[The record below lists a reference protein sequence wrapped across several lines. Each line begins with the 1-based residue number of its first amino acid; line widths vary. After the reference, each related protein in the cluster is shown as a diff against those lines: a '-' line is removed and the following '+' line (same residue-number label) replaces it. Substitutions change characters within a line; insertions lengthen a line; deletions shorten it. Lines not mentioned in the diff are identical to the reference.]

1 MAEPSRI
8 LRWTALWHEH
18 VGNRLRRLCLSL
30 AFAAA
35 IAAAHLAWRGTL
47 PARASAA
54 ALLLFGLVLGISLLL
69 RERRALSTQ
78 RGAIRRILVPIEPEL
93 GARALRAEALSTRT
107 ETDPTAGSPELARAH
122 FARVLDKVSV
132 ERVTAEA
139 RRRGARLAFVSL
151 ALVSAAFVA
160 VAVEPMRVFEGF
172 DVLVARRGVAPIPLS
187 WLEALRVT
195 VQPPAYLRAT
205 EQAIL
210 PWGAA
215 QLPESSQIVVRGKPI
230 REGRRLVLTDG
241 KTEVSFVDDGADGV
255 VARWKL
261 QEPATL
267 RVAARFGDVVI
278 LDPEALELVPVKDAV
293 PEIELEGAP
302 RTLSLKEHDRIE
314 FEYLVMDDHGLE
326 RVELV
331 LRSGAREE
339 RRMLLK
345 LDGESKR
352 ERGAHALDARD
363 AFLRRMFLPV
373 VATIEARDNEKAKGE
388 RWGKSQAVTILPP
401 AIGEPEGLRYAALE
415 SARDSL
421 VLLLDQQMETERRKK
436 QALPPAERKQRAEA
450 EKELVAEVLKKL
462 DAVTSNAY
470 AGARLSTGLSTFVLG
485 QARALRAKDVSRRRT
500 EDVLL
505 ALDAA
510 LRGLGD
516 RDAAEVAKRLADAAD
531 EVADGA
537 RLALRSEKRSR
548 GLERVAL
555 ALGVLDQGSA
565 NLRRLSALG
574 ADLGSVAESEIRR
587 IRRAEAAQSLGQVEL
602 VARHLAGRL
611 RRPTPS
617 FGSAG
622 GNVESGKGAESPGP
636 ASEADKQFDQLMQEL
651 EQLAAQHAEQI
662 RRVERSLEEA
672 DQAASAEELAAEA
685 KEQADKLRRA
695 LQDLPNTG
703 AQAGSARAAA
713 ALAREHMNAMAQNLE
728 RLALEDAVGNGSSAK
743 DQIHQAERLAA
754 DPNRVNDWLDRN
766 ERDEIDGA
774 KRPLDE
780 ALAWAE
786 QALQRLRD
794 KAAQNAARDLSDAAD
809 REDKFAE
816 RASNLAGRGS
826 HSEARLPE
834 DVEDSLERA
843 ESVMRDAARE
853 LASGRGQA
861 GLELQREAQRLL
873 ERSSSGRTTDESEPQ
888 SSQNQESGDGSQGRK
903 PAQSGEVP
911 AAEQAERAAE
921 FRKRVLDGLS
931 KERRGRLS
939 PAVERYAEGLLE

>member
-8 LRWTALWHEH
+8 LRWTALWHER

-30 AFAAA
+30 TFAAA

-47 PARASAA
+47 TARASAA
-54 ALLLFGLVLGISLLL
+54 ALIVFAIVLGISLLL

-78 RGAIRRILVPIEPEL
+78 RGAIRRILLPIEPEL
-93 GARALRAEALSTRT
+93 GARALRAEALATRT
-107 ETDPTAGSPELARAH
+107 ASDPTAGSQELARTH
-122 FARVLDKVSV
+122 FARVLDQVSI

-139 RRRGARLAFVSL
+139 RRRGTRLALVSL

-160 VAVEPMRVFEGF
+160 VAVEPMRVVEGF
-172 DVLVARRGVAPIPLS
+172 DVLASRRGVAPIPLR
-187 WLEALRVT
+187 WLDALRVM
-195 VQPPAYLRAT
+195 VQPPAYLRAA

-215 QLPESSQIVVRGKPI
+215 QLPEGSQIVVRGKPI
-230 REGRRLVLTDG
+230 RDGRKLVLTDG
-241 KTEVSFVDDGADGV
+241 KTEVDFVDDGADGV

-261 QEPATL
+261 QELATL
-267 RVAARFGDVVI
+267 RVAARFGEVVI
-278 LDPEALELVPVKDAV
+278 LDPEALELEPVKDAV
-293 PEIELEGAP
+293 PEIELVDAP
-302 RTLSLKEHDRIE
+302 RTLSLKEHERIE
-314 FEYLVMDDHGLE
+314 FEYLVTDDHGLE
-326 RVELV
+326 QVELV

-339 RRMLLK
+339 RRTLLK

-373 VATIEARDNEKAKGE
+373 IATIEARDNEKAKGE
-388 RWGKSQAVTILPP
+388 RWGRSQPVTILPP

-415 SARDSL
+415 SARDSM
-421 VLLLDQQMETERRKK
+421 VALLDQQIETERLKK
-436 QALPPAERKQRAEA
+436 QTPPLPAAERKQRTAT

-485 QARALRAKDVSRRRT
+485 QARALRSKDASRRRS

-537 RLALRSEKRSR
+537 KLALRSEKRTR

-555 ALGVLDQGSA
+555 ALGVLDDGSA

-587 IRRAEAAQSLGQVEL
+587 IRRAEKAQSLSQVEL

-611 RRPTPS
+611 RRPSPS

-636 ASEADKQFDQLMQEL
+636 ASEADKQFDQLMEEL

-672 DQAASAEELAAEA
+672 DQSASAEELAAEA
-685 KEQADKLRRA
+685 KEQAEKLRNA
-695 LQDLPNTG
+695 LEDLPQTG

-713 ALAREHMNAMAQNLE
+713 ALAREHMSAMAQNLE
-728 RLALEDAVGNGSSAK
+728 RLALEGAVGNGTSAK

-754 DPNRVNDWLDRN
+754 DPNRVNDWLDR
-766 ERDEIDGA
+766 REIDGV
-774 KRPLDE
+774 KQPLDQ

-794 KAAQNAARDLSDAAD
+794 KAAQNAARDLSEAAE

-834 DVEDSLERA
+834 DVEDALERA

-853 LASGRGQA
+853 LASGRGEP

-873 ERSSSGRTTDESEPQ
+873 ERSSSGRTTDDSESQPQ
-888 SSQNQESGDGSQGRK
+888 QNQRGRDGSQGRQM
-903 PAQSGEVP
+903 AQSGEVP
-911 AAEQAERAAE
+911 AAEQAERAAD
-921 FRKRVLDGLS
+921 FKKRVLDGLS